1 MVGRTGGDLND
12 LPAQPP
18 HQRGILAHWIDDQ
31 NSVLGDGE
39 EHV

>member
-1 MVGRTGGDLND
+1 MVGRTGGYLND